1 MGKNLKKLLYVAIA
15 LLVVGIVFF
24 VISASLVGW
33 DFSKFGGRRYETNSY
48 EITEEF
54 TNISVKTGTSD
65 IVFSPSQDGK
75 TKVVCYEDTKMK
87 HSVNIIDGTLTVV
100 ETDTRKWYEYISW
113 GANTKITVYL
123 PQNEYS
129 NLYIKNSTGDILV
142 PSEFSFESVNITVST
157 GDVNFKG
164 SANSDVKIK
173 SSTGDI
179 AFGNGETIEKAK
191 GVKLYASTGD
201 ISAKNLSIENLEIV
215 VTTGR
220 VTVEKVDCLGDV
232 KIEVSTGKTTMT
244 DITCKNFFSDGDTGR
259 ITLKSVIAEGKFD
272 IERDTGDVIF
282 ENSDAKDIFVETDT
296 GDVEGSLLS
305 SKVFVVET
313 DTGRKRVPQT
323 TSGGVCK
330 ISTDTGDIIIT
341 INDKLVKQ

>member
-33 DFSKFGGRRYETNSY
+33 DFSKFGGRRHETNSY

-75 TKVVCYEDTKMK
+75 TKVVCYEDSKMK

-123 PQNEYS
+123 PETEIS
-129 NLYIKNSTGDILV
+129 NLNIKESTGDILV
-142 PSEFSFESVNITVST
+142 PSEFSFESVDISVST
-157 GDVNFKG
+157 GDVDFKG
-164 SANSDVKIK
+164 SANGNVKIK

-179 AFGNGETIEKAK
+179 TLGNGETVKVAK

-201 ISAKNLSIENLEIV
+201 ISAKNLSVDSLEIV

-220 VTVEKVDCLGDV
+220 VNIEKVTSLGDV
-232 KIEVSTGKTTMT
+232 KIEVSTGKTAVT
-244 DITCKNFFSDGDTGR
+244 DLTCNNLFSDGGTGK
-259 ITLKSVIAEGKFD
+259 ITLKSVIADGKFD

-282 ENSDAKDIFVETDT
+282 ENSDAKEIFVETDT

-305 SKVFVVET
+305 SKIFVVET
-313 DTGRKRVPQT
+313 DTGRKSVPQT